1 MDQDHALKAVVAA
14 SAAYS
19 AQTLLAPHTY
29 LQQDDIEV
37 TPKTEGLTRSMG
49 CGILAVCTST
59 YLASQSSSAEFK
71 TGALTSAA
79 VCLTGCVAVNAH
91 KIATRP
97 TNQSYLDTAVVGTL
111 AAICIAALA
120 SK

>member
-1 MDQDHALKAVVAA
+1 MDQDSALKVVAG
-14 SAAYS
+14 AAAVYS

-49 CGILAVCTST
+49 CGILGIASSA

-79 VCLTGCVAVNAH
+79 VCLGTSVGVFAH

-97 TNQSYLDTAVVGTL
+97 SNQGYLDTAVVCVL
-111 AAICIAALA
+111 AGVCFAGL

>member
-1 MDQDHALKAVVAA
+1 MDQDSALKVVAG
-14 SAAYS
+14 AAAVYS

-49 CGILAVCTST
+49 CGILAVCAST

-79 VCLTGCVAVNAH
+79 VCLTGALANNAH
-91 KIATRP
+91 RAATHP
-97 TNQSYLDTAVVGTL
+97 TNQGWLDTAVACVVVGVCFAGL
-111 AAICIAALA
+111 